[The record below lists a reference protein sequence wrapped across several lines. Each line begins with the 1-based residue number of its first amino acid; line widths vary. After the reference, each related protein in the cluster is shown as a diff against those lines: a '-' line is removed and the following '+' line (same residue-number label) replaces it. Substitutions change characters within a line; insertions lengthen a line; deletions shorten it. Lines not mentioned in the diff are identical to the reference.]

1 MAKEQAHGVLKSQ
14 IKALIQKTESHEN
27 KYARVLHRLDDFH
40 EQMTNS
46 QQIEENKPQIVKKD
60 SIKYQKFIDEEKDPF
75 AFGQTRGSSLS
86 QALLSGNQYSEER
99 ESLRRRAEISQR
111 RELVSGRNIDM
122 TKMNYI
128 MDDIKGMAEDAGTE
142 LMNQDRQ
149 ILEADK
155 EMQTGLDNAKNAVS
169 KLKEAQM
176 KKSDDTKKTWKI
188 FVALLIIVLI
198 AVAIMTSG
206 GNTTNVNQIEITPA

>member
-1 MAKEQAHGVLKSQ
+1 MKSQ

-27 KYARVLHRLDDFH
+27 KYARALHRLDDFH

-46 QQIEENKPQIVKKD
+46 QQIEENKPQIVKQG
-60 SIKYQKFIDEEKDPF
+60 SIKYQKFIDEEQDPF

-169 KLKEAQM
+169 KLKEA
-176 KKSDDTKKTWKI
+176 
-188 FVALLIIVLI
+188 
-198 AVAIMTSG
+198 
-206 GNTTNVNQIEITPA
+206 